1 MSFSP
6 LIISILTGLMLGSL
20 YALIGVS
27 LTFIFG
33 VLGFVNSAHG
43 QLMMIGAFI
52 TYWMLTLY
60 GISPL
65 LSLIISAGVGSIIGF
80 LTYFSIVKRLLN
92 VPMLY
97 SLSAAFALGI
107 FIQELAN
114 VLWGPNYRGFL
125 WNIGSIKYE
134 SFYIPLSR
142 ILGSFIGLGII
153 LMLYVF
159 LYKTRQGLII
169 RSIIQS
175 KEGALLCGINAERVY
190 LLALVIG
197 IVLNVLSGS
206 LLTFFVSSGINPYM
220 GDVYTNIA
228 FIIAVMG
235 GLGSPEGA
243 LLAGLIYGLAES
255 LFLLGFSYVPGISA
269 YSATRFMMFAIL
281 MIVLLL
287 RPEGLMKK

>member
-60 GISPL
+60 GIPPL

-80 LTYFSIVKRLLN
+80 LTYFSIVRRLLN

-142 ILGSFIGLGII
+142 IVGSFIGLGII
-153 LMLYVF
+153 LMLYFF

>member
-1 MSFSP
+1 
-6 LIISILTGLMLGSL
+6 
-20 YALIGVS
+20 
-27 LTFIFG
+27 
-33 VLGFVNSAHG
+33 
-43 QLMMIGAFI
+43 
-52 TYWMLTLY
+52 MLTLY
-60 GISPL
+60 GIPPL

-80 LTYFSIVKRLLN
+80 LTYFSIVRRLLN

-142 ILGSFIGLGII
+142 IVGSFIGLGII
-153 LMLYVF
+153 LMLYFF

>member
-60 GISPL
+60 GIPPL

-80 LTYFSIVKRLLN
+80 LTYFSIVRRLLN

-134 SFYIPLSR
+134 SFYIPLTR

-153 LMLYVF
+153 LMLYFF